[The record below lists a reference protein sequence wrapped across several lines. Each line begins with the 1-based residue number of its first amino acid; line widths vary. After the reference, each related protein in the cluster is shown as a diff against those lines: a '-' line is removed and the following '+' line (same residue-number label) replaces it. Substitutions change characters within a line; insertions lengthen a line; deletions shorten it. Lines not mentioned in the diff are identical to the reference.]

1 MTPLFPKLLII
12 FFAFLGFILS
22 FILFHKKR
30 NQESL
35 VCPIG
40 NDCTSVIYS
49 PYSRFFGME
58 IALIGMIYYALMAM
72 FYGAI
77 IAFPEF
83 IPPLVQFFGFLITL
97 CALIFSGYLVIVQGF
112 VIKQWCT
119 WCLGSAFL
127 CAILFGLAL
136 GNVYDHVPVLLGQY
150 KTIVVIL
157 HAFAAALGVGAVTM
171 TDLFFFKFLK
181 DYRISHDEA
190 SIMDT
195 LSDVIWFAL
204 VLLVVTGVAL
214 YIPSSDALLI
224 STKFM
229 AKIIVVGV
237 VIVNGVAL
245 NMLVAPKLVKISFG
259 EEHVEHDG
267 EMHQLRRLGFALGA
281 VSLVS
286 WYTTFILGSLRSIP
300 LSSIAILGIYV
311 GILCFAVIGSQVFD
325 RMLVRRAHRERLGS

>member
-1 MTPLFPKLLII
+1 MAPLLPKLLII

-49 PYSRFFGME
+49 PHSRFFGIE
-58 IALIGMIYYALMAM
+58 VTLIGMCYYGLTAL
-72 FYGAI
+72 FYGAL
-77 IAFPEF
+77 IAFPGALSS
-83 IPPLVQFFGFLITL
+83 LVQFFGFIITL
-97 CALIFSGYLVIVQGF
+97 CALIFSGYLVIVQG
-112 VIKQWCT
+112 VVLKQWCT
-119 WCLGSAFL
+119 WCLGSAFI
-127 CAILFGLAL
+127 CAVVFGLAL
-136 GNVYDHVPVLLGQY
+136 NTVYAHVPVLLAEY

-204 VLLVVTGVAL
+204 VLLVVTGIAL
-214 YIPSSDALLI
+214 YIPSSVALLV

-229 AKIIVVGV
+229 AKMVVVGV
-237 VIVNGVAL
+237 VIVNGVTL

-281 VSLVS
+281 VSLTS
-286 WYTTFILGSLRSIP
+286 WYIVFILGSLRSIP

-311 GILCFAVIGSQVFD
+311 ALLCFAVIGSQVFD
-325 RMLVRRAHRERLGS
+325 RALVRRAHRERMGN